1 LQVDTW
7 NEAPLGHTTDG
18 VSAQQFIRMRLTIA
32 QSMTRTLHGFTL
44 AEVLIS
50 LALVGMMIGGII
62 TSYLAAAQRSEW
74 ASASAAAHR
83 LAVMKMEQ
91 LKAAPWEWL
100 HNEGKGRAQSEINTL
115 DMPRTV
121 MGSNDVILHF
131 SSTPRTNTYT
141 SGVNV
146 VFLVLEVTL
155 ATTEPFPHLRNF
167 TPPPLRTYRAPE

>member
-1 LQVDTW
+1 M
-7 NEAPLGHTTDG
+7 AFPHRHRGRPRH
-18 VSAQQFIRMRLTIA
+18 FIRMRLTIA
-32 QSMTRTLHGFTL
+32 QSPTRTRGGFTL

-62 TSYLAAAQRSEW
+62 TSYLAAAQRAEW

-91 LKAAPWEWL
+91 LKAAPWDWL
-100 HNEGKGRAQSEINTL
+100 HNDGHGRELTEINTL

-121 MGSNDVILHF
+121 MGTNDMLVQL
-131 SSTPRTNTYT
+131 SSTPRTNTY
-141 SGVNV
+141 SGGADV
-146 VFLVLEVTL
+146 VFLELEVTL
-155 ATTEPFPHLRNF
+155 TNTVPFPHLRNF